1 LHGSYLTDILPGF
14 VVMSLGA
21 GSVFV
26 SVTAAANAGVPADK
40 AGLAAGLLNSS
51 QQVGSAL
58 GLAVLSAVAI
68 THTDSL
74 LHSGRSHLVAADYG
88 YHLALLVGAV
98 MMAAAALIAL
108 RIGNTRETA
117 PMVMV
122 STEAN
127 PEPVG
132 AS

>member
-1 LHGSYLTDILPGF
+1 
-14 VVMSLGA
+14 MSLGA

-26 SVTAAANAGVPADK
+26 SVTAAANAGVSADQ

-51 QQVGSAL
+51 QQVASAL

-68 THTDSL
+68 THTNNL
-74 LHSGRSHLVAADYG
+74 IASGTPGLNASDAG
-88 YHLALLVGAV
+88 YHLALIVGSI

-108 RIGNTRETA
+108 RIGNTREAA

-122 STEAN
+122 NADVEHRPTSATA
-127 PEPVG
+127 
-132 AS
+132 

>member
-1 LHGSYLTDILPGF
+1 MTDLLPGF

-26 SVTAAANAGVPADK
+26 SVTAAANAGVPSDK

-68 THTDSL
+68 TRTSHL
-74 LHSGRSHLVAADYG
+74 IAARAPHLVAADAG
-88 YHLALLVGAV
+88 YHQALLVGAIL
-98 MMAAAALIAL
+98 MAAAAVLAI
-108 RIGNTRETA
+108 RIGNTRQAA
-117 PMVMV
+117 PLVMV
-122 STEAN
+122 SAE
-127 PEPVG
+127 
-132 AS
+132 